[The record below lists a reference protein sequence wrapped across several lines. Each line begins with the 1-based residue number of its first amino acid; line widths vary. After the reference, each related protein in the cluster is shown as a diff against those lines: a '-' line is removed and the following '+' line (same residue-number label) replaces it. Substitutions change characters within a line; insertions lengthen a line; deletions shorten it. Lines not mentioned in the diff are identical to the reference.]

1 LFFFKGSLSRRFTSV
16 GASYTSSS
24 LIVFHVSPC
33 SHARPSSLQSTKTFE
48 EMNPLDFLDPLGVKP
63 KPPPPAS
70 QSAAL
75 VAVENEQELAD
86 TLIPGPLNTWPNT
99 KRDVPFEINWNGEH
113 RKDKIAACTQRK
125 TYDGYERHDRV
136 TLY

>member
-1 LFFFKGSLSRRFTSV
+1 MHLMLV
-16 GASYTSSS
+16 P
-24 LIVFHVSPC
+24 L
-33 SHARPSSLQSTKTFE
+33 SLQSTRTFE

-70 QSAAL
+70 QTAL
-75 VAVENEQELAD
+75 VAVEKEEELAD